1 MRRKYL
7 HMALGLCFCLSGLA
21 FGSAV
26 DAQAAPETI
35 KVSAVVSLT
44 GPMSGLATQARDAY
58 EIYVGKVNKEGGVFV
73 KKYNKK
79 IPIELKVYDDESTGL
94 KTQSLLEAANSW
106 GAVANLGGVGCS
118 SFEMGTP
125 IAAKNKMVWI
135 GPGCAGWMPHQLGNK
150 WLFSTFFKEP
160 FLAPMVFDMIMTM
173 PKPWPK
179 KVALFEINQLD
190 CQEARLYWF
199 QKAREV
205 DFQIVFHEKY
215 SPGRKDF
222 SALITGAKAAD
233 AEILLGYPTPPEGPA
248 IVKQMKEL
256 NYSPKLIYWVRAPE
270 ASRFGPSLGELADY
284 VTVPVA
290 WANSLKIPGNDYLN
304 AEYEKRHGKSAD
316 PIVGTAYAATQVLFA
331 AIERAGTLDRAA
343 LRDAVRATHME
354 TVAGH
359 ISFSDQGWAKDRLNL
374 VLQWMDGKQHIVY
387 YNKAAGKYKD
397 MIPLKPLKWQPKW
410 SER

>member
-1 MRRKYL
+1 MKRCL
-7 HMALGLCFCLSGLA
+7 STVFGVCLVVLGLVLGSG
-21 FGSAV
+21 V
-26 DAQAAPETI
+26 EAQSAPETI
-35 KVSAVVSLT
+35 KISAVLSLT

-58 EIYVGKVNKEGGVFV
+58 EIYVDKINKDGGVFV

-79 IPIELKVYDDESTGL
+79 IPIELKVYDDESSGM

-106 GAVANLGGVGCS
+106 GAVANLGGIGCS

-160 FLAPMVFDMIMTM
+160 FLAPMVFDMIMEM
-173 PKPWPK
+173 PEPRPK
-179 KVALFEINQLD
+179 NVALFEINQLD

-199 QKAREV
+199 QKARELG
-205 DFQIVFHEKY
+205 FPIVFHRTY
-215 SPGRKDF
+215 SPGMKDF
-222 SALITGAKAAD
+222 SALITGAKAEG
-233 AEILLGYPTPPEGPA
+233 AEIVLGYPTPPEGPA

-256 NYSPKLIYWVRAPE
+256 DYNPKLIYWVRAPE
-270 ASRFGPSLGELADY
+270 ASTFGPSLGSLSNY

-290 WANSLKIPGNDYLN
+290 WANSLKMPGNDYLN
-304 AEYEKRHGKSAD
+304 AEYKKRHNKYAD

-331 AIERAGTLDRAA
+331 AIESSGTLDRTAI
-343 LRDAVRATHME
+343 RDAVRATHME

-359 ISFSDQGWAKDRLNL
+359 ISFTDQGWAKDRLNL
-374 VLQWMDGKQHIVY
+374 VLQWIDGEQHIVY
-387 YNKAAGKYKD
+387 YNKDGEKYKD